1 MDACHITLQE
11 IAHHRHLKRKPQPGE
26 TYTLTTGTDV
36 RIVRP
41 LNPERTIFL
50 AEIMPL
56 EEAELAYPL
65 HLKGYRYV
73 HA

>member
-11 IAHHRHLKRKPQPGE
+11 IAHYRHLKHTPNSGE

-36 RIVRP
+36 QIVRP
-41 LNPERTIFL
+41 LNSERTIFL
-50 AEIMPL
+50 AEILPL
-56 EEAELAYPL
+56 EEEELAYPL
-65 HLKGYRYV
+65 HLKGFRYV